1 MNSILENFKNEIENL
16 RGTPE
21 LVDKLENLRIKN
33 PGVEVFLFLL
43 SNFQLFIIYNVQ
55 LNIDL
60 YRILYP
66 FKLDDFQE
74 KGLLNLISGRNV
86 GFSSL

>member
-1 MNSILENFKNEIENL
+1 MLTYFVKYIAFKTPFTIVRQSSKLKSVYMNSILENFKNEIENL

-43 SNFQLFIIYNVQ
+43 SNFQLFIIYNV
-55 LNIDL
+55 
-60 YRILYP
+60 
-66 FKLDDFQE
+66 
-74 KGLLNLISGRNV
+74 
-86 GFSSL
+86 